1 MTTPALRSL
10 FDAQYQASRAA
21 LDVPLAVRRDRL
33 QRIGTLLDDHGP
45 ALADAVHADFGIRSA
60 MLTEVA
66 AIFVLR
72 TTLSHPLGHLAR
84 WMKPQT
90 VHPLSLIPI

>member
-1 MTTPALRSL
+1 MTTPDLRSL

-45 ALADAVHADFGIRSA
+45 ALADAVQALQA
-60 MLTEVA
+60 QL
-66 AIFVLR
+66 
-72 TTLSHPLGHLAR
+72 
-84 WMKPQT
+84 
-90 VHPLSLIPI
+90 